1 MPRRGGSA
9 TNAGRDTK
17 ARAGQP
23 RRAQA
28 RRAKELLDAL
38 IARERDLKEVLEHIR
53 VTNARMADAIVTVL
67 GQADPQTL
75 AGLGVILKFVV
86 TQATTRRR

>member
-1 MPRRGGSA
+1 MTTRA
-9 TNAGRDTK
+9 TQA
-17 ARAGQP
+17 

-53 VTNARMADAIVTVL
+53 VTNARMAGAIVTVL
-67 GQADPQTL
+67 GRADAPTL
-75 AGLGVILKFVV
+75 AALGVVLKFVV
-86 TQATTRRR
+86 TQAANRRR